1 MLLRVCVGLVS
12 GVGMLD
18 KRDSAAAT
26 AAPKSE
32 SAKTVSMWSPSC
44 GILKEICHWPDP
56 DDRLPVYEMN
66 TVGSI
71 AVRPMLWSFWLITST
86 RLVSNRSCRCGHAAR
101 LMQLRERC
109 FLQIV
114 WDVCVVSCQSSED
127 HVKSQE
133 DAKSETNVRHTDE
146 EDPLN
151 CCPSSLIISAAFLFF
166 TVLVRRPSGTLRDQ
180 TPLAPRS
187 SSQGVAA
194 LYSSLKR
201 V

>member
-1 MLLRVCVGLVS
+1 
-12 GVGMLD
+12 MLD

-32 SAKTVSMWSPSC
+32 SAKT
-44 GILKEICHWPDP
+44 EICHWPDP

-114 WDVCVVSCQSSED
+114 WDVCVVSY
-127 HVKSQE
+127 
-133 DAKSETNVRHTDE
+133 E

-151 CCPSSLIISAAFLFF
+151 CCPSSLIISTAFLFF

-194 LYSSLKR
+194 LYSSLNR